1 LRTRSENDYAS
12 YWKTSKELGISDAIA
27 GTILSAINQALVE
40 PYIDRAIPIETQNAI
55 KEGEVVDPIE
65 LQDNRLCQ
73 TG

>member
-1 LRTRSENDYAS
+1 MTMHSTG
-12 YWKTSKELGISDAIA
+12 KPQKELGISDAIA
-27 GTILSAINQALVE
+27 GTILGAINQALVE
-40 PYIDRAIPIETQNAI
+40 PYIDRAIPIETQHAI

>member
-1 LRTRSENDYAS
+1 M
-12 YWKTSKELGISDAIA
+12 AIA
-27 GTILSAINQALVE
+27 GTILGAINQALVE